1 VWQEIRKTFQQTVKL
16 TQIGRLDGH
25 VRRCRKLGLGPGQRD
40 HGIG

>member
-1 VWQEIRKTFQQTVKL
+1 VFQEIIKT

-25 VRRCRKLGLGPGQRD
+25 VRRCRKLGLGLGQRD